1 MKADVE
7 VVILMGVSGCG
18 KTTVGRAVAG
28 RWGAEF
34 FDADDFH
41 PRANV
46 AKMARGEPLE
56 DGDRW
61 PWLERMREEVIGR
74 EGVRTVLACSGLK
87 AAHRAR
93 LTARDDDGRV
103 LWVYLK
109 GDLETIR
116 ERMDARD
123 GHYMKSGLLESQF
136 EALEEPEGVMVLGIE
151 PPVESLVDGVMAV
164 L

>member
-1 MKADVE
+1 MKVDVD

-18 KTTVGRAVAG
+18 KTTVGRGVAG
-28 RWGAEF
+28 RWGAAF

-46 AKMARGEPLE
+46 AKMARGEPL
-56 DGDRW
+56 DDVDRW
-61 PWLERMREEVIGR
+61 PWLERLRVEVLGR
-74 EGVRTVLACSGLK
+74 EAERTVLACSGLK

-93 LTARDDDGRV
+93 LTDGVDAGRV
-103 LWVYLK
+103 LWVYLR

-116 ERMDARD
+116 KRMDARD

-136 EALEEPEGVMVLGIE
+136 EALEEPEGVMVVGIE
-151 PPVESLVDGVMAV
+151 PPVESLVDAVVAV